1 MTANLDLENIKNVT
15 EFVCNVNI
23 LSKTQKQNVVIGRKI
38 FGIVCREYTDRTLY
52 QIGDYIKKDHA
63 TILHYQKSYNNWLF
77 APKVYNNELNLLK
90 TVKEK
95 IKLNPFDKYLTNED
109 KMQNS
114 VMNYTKLKYPK
125 VLAAHIPNEGKRTP
139 FERYKLKYLGA
150 VSGMPDIM
158 IFHQNSNFSG
168 LAIEL
173 KVGYNKPTENQK
185 SCLKRLKKANW
196 RAEWSNNLDDVLL
209 LIDNY
214 MKDGK

>member
-1 MTANLDLENIKNVT
+1 MNAYLDLETIKSAT
-15 EFVCNVNI
+15 EQVCKADI
-23 LSKTQKQNVVIGRKI
+23 LSKNRKREVVIGKKI
-38 FGIVCREYTDRTLY
+38 YGIVARQCTDYSL
-52 QIGDYIKKDHA
+52 QEIADFIKKDHA
-63 TILHYQKSYNNWLF
+63 TILHYQKSYKDWMF
-77 APKVYNNELNLLK
+77 APNVFNNELNLLK

-95 IKLNPFDKYLTNED
+95 IKLNPFDKYLTKED

-114 VMNYTKLKYPK
+114 VMNYIRLKYPN

-150 VSGMPDIM
+150 VAGMPDIM
-158 IFHQNSNFSG
+158 IFHENSKFCG

-173 KVGYNKPTENQK
+173 KVGYNKPTENQE
-185 SCLKRLKKANW
+185 SCLKALKKAKW
-196 RAEWSNNLDDVLL
+196 RAEWSNNLDAVLL

>member
-1 MTANLDLENIKNVT
+1 MTANLDLENIKNAT
-15 EFVCNVNI
+15 EFVCNVDV
-23 LSKTQKQNVVIGRKI
+23 LTKTRKSEFVIARKI
-38 FGIVCREYTDRTLY
+38 FAIVCRQYTDRTLY
-52 QIGDYIKKDHA
+52 EIADYIKKDHA
-63 TILHYQKSYNNWLF
+63 TILHYEKTYKNWVF
-77 APKVYNNELNLLK
+77 APKVYNKELNLLE

-95 IKLNPFDKYLTNED
+95 IKLNPFDKYLTKED
-109 KMQNS
+109 KLQNS
-114 VMNYTKLKYPK
+114 VINYIKVKYPN

-150 VSGMPDIM
+150 VAGMPDIM
-158 IFHQNSNFSG
+158 IFHKNSKYCG

-173 KVGYNKPTENQK
+173 KVGYNKPTENQE
-185 SCLKRLKKANW
+185 SCLKRLKKAKW

>member
-1 MTANLDLENIKNVT
+1 MTANIDLENIKNAT
-15 EFVCNVNI
+15 EFVCNVDV
-23 LSKTQKQNVVIGRKI
+23 LTKTRESEFVIARKI
-38 FGIVCREYTDRTLY
+38 FAIICRQYTDRTLY
-52 QIGDYIKKDHA
+52 EIADYIKKDHA
-63 TILHYQKSYNNWLF
+63 TILHYEKSYKNWVF
-77 APKVYNNELNLLK
+77 APKVYNKELNLLE

-95 IKLNPFDKYLTNED
+95 IKLNPFDKYLTKED
-109 KMQNS
+109 KLQNS
-114 VMNYTKLKYPK
+114 VMNYIKLKYPK

-158 IFHQNSNFSG
+158 IFYQNSKFCG

-173 KVGYNKPTENQK
+173 KVGYNKPTENQL
-185 SCLKRLKKANW
+185 SCLERLKMANW
-196 RAEWSNNLDDVLL
+196 MAEWSNDLDAVLL